1 MRVPRKLEWLVI
13 IYDTPMN
20 QRLAFRAE
28 HLAKVP
34 EKIASGAITSCG
46 PIFKD
51 ESKSEFLGS
60 SFTIQA
66 ESKSEVLDL
75 LKSDIYA
82 EKDVWDFNNVVIH
95 PYQPF
100 FRRSHDMPQK

>member
-1 MRVPRKLEWLVI
+1 MKVPKKLEWLVI
-13 IYDTPMN
+13 IYDKPVN
-20 QRLAFRAE
+20 KRLAFRSD

-34 EKIASGAITSCG
+34 EKVKCGVISSCG

-51 ESKSEFLGS
+51 ESKLEFIGS

-66 ESKSEVLDL
+66 ETKSEVLEF
-75 LKSDIYA
+75 LKLDVYA
-82 EKDVWDFNNVVIH
+82 EKGVWDFSNVVIH

-100 FRRSHDMPQK
+100 YRSAKELPQ